1 MRKAISKL
9 GVLRTLACNDPLP
22 SLLRSE
28 GSVFA
33 NTNLPLKGA
42 GRLVETH
49 VRVSS
54 RVLSPRRG
62 RRAKDSFDLNNPNYY
77 EISVIT
83 QARARRNPR
92 GQHARRSGNHALDD
106 MYTN

>member
-1 MRKAISKL
+1 MNLILQTRVHMAITKL
-9 GVLRTLACNDPLP
+9 GVLRSLACDDPLP

-49 VRVSS
+49 VRDSS
-54 RVLSPRRG
+54 RVLSLSKGAEGKGP
-62 RRAKDSFDLNNPNYY
+62 
-77 EISVIT
+77 V
-83 QARARRNPR
+83 
-92 GQHARRSGNHALDD
+92 
-106 MYTN
+106 